1 MLFTKW
7 YSVNKIMDEIGGAC
21 DVFLRREVHVGL
33 WCENLKKIERL
44 ENVSSDERVVLK
56 FTLKK

>member
-1 MLFTKW
+1 
-7 YSVNKIMDEIGGAC
+7 
-21 DVFLRREVHVGL
+21 VFLRRGVHAGV
-33 WCENLKKIERL
+33 WCGNLKKTEHL

>member
-1 MLFTKW
+1 
-7 YSVNKIMDEIGGAC
+7 MDEIGGAC